1 MTQKTRGES
10 AMAVV
15 RVNHVD
21 LYYETYGEG
30 LPLLLAH
37 GFCTSINLW
46 KHQIPPLAERYRV
59 IAYDARGHG
68 LSSAPAGKEH
78 YTLNHLVGDMHA
90 LLQHLGIEQAYIA
103 GHSMGGA
110 TTAGFAARHP
120 EMTKAALIYNID
132 GGQQPSDPETDK
144 AAAETRQKAMALV
157 RERGLADYARQQI
170 TDKLASRFVLES
182 EEAQQT
188 FVTRYA
194 HQPLH
199 GYLAVGEAL
208 PWRDAWLT
216 EAAQKLAMPVAII
229 MGTEDVMH
237 RGAEIL
243 HQHLPQSYF
252 VSIENAPHDSM
263 NARPG
268 AFNQGFI
275 EYLENLE
282 QGKPVAGRRVL

>member
-30 LPLLLAH
+30 FPLLLAH

-46 KHQIPPLAERYRV
+46 KHQIPPLTERYRV

-120 EMTKAALIYNID
+120 EMTKAALICNID

-157 RERGLADYARQQI
+157 RERGMADYARQQI
-170 TDKLASRFVLES
+170 ADKLASRFVLES

-243 HQHLPQSYF
+243 HQHLPQSHF